1 VIQPDLRATI
11 RAVTVVSFTVLGLI
25 WIALAGACPMSDW
38 YARRVPP
45 RSYRQVAL
53 ADVLRDLENHAVI
66 PLGTVWEAEE
76 LKALPVTIDLLFF
89 PTDREAVRL
98 IAEKAGIVLAYPM
111 DTHGGILGPIHV
123 RNATSAPPGVQWIKV
138 DRWEGPIYAAER
150 PFRWIALLVCTT
162 SCSHSVGSATTGD
175 AA

>member
-98 IAEKAGIVLAYPM
+98 IAEIGPRIPPCVSNLCSRTSNTPEALTVVDFRSPNMAYLDSSVL
-111 DTHGGILGPIHV
+111 
-123 RNATSAPPGVQWIKV
+123 
-138 DRWEGPIYAAER
+138 
-150 PFRWIALLVCTT
+150 
-162 SCSHSVGSATTGD
+162 
-175 AA
+175 